1 MRRRL
6 LVVLLMFA
14 TVAVTGFAW
23 PLLSSTAA
31 ERSQR
36 LLLDRTGVLDRFAVL
51 AQQAAAT
58 GDHSPLAEEA
68 TAYADLY
75 GESVLILDR
84 QRRLMVAAGG
94 ITPDDPGLRPL
105 IDGALRNE
113 PGQPLPHL
121 RPWSDG
127 EVVLA
132 RPVGTGSRIAGV
144 AVLRTSLDAA
154 AADVARSWALI
165 LGGALA
171 AAVSFVLLA
180 LVLARWVLRPLAEL
194 ERGVLAVAAGGP
206 GAHVAA
212 GGGPAELRALTTSFN
227 QMSDAVAAAAEQ
239 ERQLV
244 ADASHQLRNPMAALR
259 LRVDSLAPRLPAAA
273 QDGYRSLAAE
283 VERLEALLDGLLTLA
298 SADRVAAEP
307 DPADDARCRPGAVA
321 GARLDAW
328 RPAASQAEVRLV
340 NGLPAEP
347 AAVACADSEL
357 AQILDILLD
366 NAIRYAGPGA
376 TVTVGATIYPDTV
389 RLIVADDGPGL
400 STQDRAQARQRFWRA
415 ARHRDSTGTGLGL
428 AIAERLLLSR
438 KGALYATASDSGG
451 LAVHVVLPRA
461 EKPEAGP

>member
-6 LVVLLMFA
+6 LVVLLIFA

-23 PLLSSTAA
+23 PLFSSTAA
-31 ERSQR
+31 QRSQR
-36 LLLDRTGVLDRFAVL
+36 LLIDRTAALDRFAVL
-51 AQQAAAT
+51 AQYAAAT
-58 GDHSPLAEEA
+58 GDRASLAEEV

-84 QRRLMVAAGG
+84 QRRVMVAAGQL
-94 ITPDDPGLRPL
+94 TPDDPGLRPL

-113 PGQPLPHL
+113 PGQPLSHL
-121 RPWSDG
+121 RPWSRG
-127 EVVLA
+127 EVVLT
-132 RPVGTGSRIAGV
+132 RPVGTGPRIAGV
-144 AVLRTSLDAA
+144 VALRTSVAAA
-154 AADVARSWALI
+154 AADVTRSWLLI
-165 LGGALA
+165 LVGALV

-180 LVLARWVLRPLAEL
+180 WGLARWVLRPLAEL

-212 GGGPAELRALTTSFN
+212 TGGPPELRALTTSFN
-227 QMSDAVAAAAEQ
+227 RMSDAVAAAAEQ

-259 LRVDSLAPRLPAAA
+259 LRVDSLAPRVPAAA
-273 QDGYRSLAAE
+273 QAGYRSLAAE
-283 VERLEALLDGLLTLA
+283 VERLESLLDGLLTLA
-298 SADRVAAEP
+298 SADRAAAQPEP
-307 DPADDARCRPGAVA
+307 AGNVRCQLGAVVD
-321 GARLDAW
+321 ARLDAW
-328 RPAASQAEVRLV
+328 RPAASQAQVQLV

-376 TVTVGATIYPDTV
+376 TVTVGDAIHPGAV

-400 STQDRAQARQRFWRA
+400 SMQDRAQASRRFWRA
-415 ARHRDSTGTGLGL
+415 AEHRDSTGTGLGL

-438 KGALYATASDSGG
+438 KGALHVTASDSGG

-461 EKPEAGP
+461 EEVDR